1 MKAALLR
8 RRRRNEV
15 MADTEWLFFLLAQT
29 WRRHAMYEAN
39 RGAILA
45 VDRREAFSLVAMLS
59 CKALPPSRFSRF
71 ACRAPLEVV
80 QSRRS
85 DGRRVA
91 DLKMPSEGYHRGE
104 LGAGP
109 IGSVCVRVASR
120 ATLSDS
126 EELSSSVLL

>member
-45 VDRREAFSLVAMLS
+45 VDRREAFGLVAMFGLPRTAEKRNTRETLLLMLS

-91 DLKMPSEGYHRGE
+91 DLKMPSE
-104 LGAGP
+104 
-109 IGSVCVRVASR
+109 
-120 ATLSDS
+120 
-126 EELSSSVLL
+126 